1 MCAEGSCSSVVL
13 PGQLSARKTLVPSLK
28 SLSAW
33 WRSRSF
39 PNLFHDAIVREPEQ
53 AYHGATLSTSFTKL
67 LRVLVPIFMPHRP
80 RTASSIGMTDCDDP
94 IETAAY
100 LRPPYN
106 RQENESKHTAP
117 SAYLRPSYGQRLA
130 HNEAYTPFLY
140 LQEVYGGV
148 PEGVAAHIPLTYRHQ
163 LGQQKPPRKQI
174 PKRTRTRTTKITA
187 KIRPNCSETDI
198 PL

>member
-1 MCAEGSCSSVVL
+1 MA
-13 PGQLSARKTLVPSLK
+13 LVPSLK

-39 PNLFHDAIVREPEQ
+39 PNLFYDAIVREPKQ

-94 IETAAY
+94 IATAAY
-100 LRPPYN
+100 LR
-106 RQENESKHTAP
+106 
-117 SAYLRPSYGQRLA
+117 LSYGQRLT
-130 HNEAYTPFLY
+130 HNEAHTPFLY

-148 PEGVAAHIPLTYRHQ
+148 PEGVAAHIPRTYRHR
-163 LGQQKPPRKQI
+163 LGQQKPRWKQMT
-174 PKRTRTRTTKITA
+174 KRTRTRTTKITA
-187 KIRPNCSETDI
+187 KIRPNRSETDM
-198 PL
+198 PLRTYLPAVLNPP